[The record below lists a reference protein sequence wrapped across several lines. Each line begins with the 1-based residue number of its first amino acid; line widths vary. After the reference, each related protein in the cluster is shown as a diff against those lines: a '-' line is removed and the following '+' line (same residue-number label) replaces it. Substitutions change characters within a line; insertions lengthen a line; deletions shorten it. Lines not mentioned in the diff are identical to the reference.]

1 MRYKI
6 GETFGHFKAGV
17 CLVLLKVIFFFLLFF
32 LTLYEISFYF
42 TSIKQN
48 TLKEKNELKILFIS
62 PLSLPLLT
70 SIQLPS
76 FPTSILLSLSWI
88 YINSCLFGL
97 KIIFKL
103 VTLKFWARDLFQ
115 FILFKTNVHTVPNKC
130 DVNFSLWGK
139 FKIALFRKKNNFL
152 PMFRALCGL
161 ALHCFG
167 SPEISKC
174 LHFTAS
180 ADVFFFQRK
189 KIFSLSCWNV
199 TKFETE
205 FFKTMAEESS
215 KTYKNILL
223 VIHGFVICINL
234 ILFICGLYVYIDH
247 LSYHEAQCSKIF
259 KKFNK
264 IVC

>member
-1 MRYKI
+1 MP
-6 GETFGHFKAGV
+6 TL
-17 CLVLLKVIFFFLLFF
+17 LV
-32 LTLYEISFYF
+32 Y
-42 TSIKQN
+42 TSMYSVN
-48 TLKEKNELKILFIS
+48 KEKYL
-62 PLSLPLLT
+62 
-70 SIQLPS
+70 
-76 FPTSILLSLSWI
+76 
-88 YINSCLFGL
+88 GL
-97 KIIFKL
+97 KFIFKL
-103 VTLKFWARDLFQ
+103 VISRYNCTLIFWLDLFQ

-139 FKIALFRKKNNFL
+139 LYFLEKYNFL
-152 PMFRALCGL
+152 HMFRALCGL

-174 LHFTAS
+174 LHFIAS